1 MAGQWQSVE
10 LAQNGYRRTVVA
22 PAQTGRDT
30 CNRYIL
36 GVLDAKLGEFL
47 AYETRC
53 LKLPE
58 PQLRSAEDLLGD
70 VDDPVA
76 PPVNGGLGGGLQRD
90 RAGHSVYVSSE

>member
-22 PAQTGRDT
+22 PAQGGG
-30 CNRYIL
+30 NARYRNVL
-36 GVLDAKLGEFL
+36 SVLDAKLGEFF

-53 LKLPE
+53 LELPE
-58 PQLRSAEDLLGD
+58 PQLRSTEGLLGD
-70 VDDPVA
+70 VDDPIA